1 MVMKKEKSCGAVV
14 FRREKDGLVFL
25 VETMALGHISLPKG
39 HVENGETEE
48 ETAHREIREETGL
61 DVRIDTRFRH
71 TITYSPRPGVEKDV
85 VFFAAEAEAGDITPQ
100 PEEVRKAAFL
110 PMDEAMR
117 ILTYASDREVL
128 RAAGEY
134 LDAETPDCRRGRSA
148 PLDGRS
154 PAAK

>member
-14 FRREKDGLVFL
+14 FRQEKDGLVFL
-25 VETMALGHISLPKG
+25 IETMALGHISLPKG

-48 ETAHREIREETGL
+48 ETARREIREETGL

-85 VFFAAEAEAGDITPQ
+85 VFFAAEAKAGDITPQ

-110 PMDEAMR
+110 PMDEAMG

-134 LDAETPDCRRGRSA
+134 LDSETPDCRRGRSA
-148 PLDGRS
+148 PMAGRS